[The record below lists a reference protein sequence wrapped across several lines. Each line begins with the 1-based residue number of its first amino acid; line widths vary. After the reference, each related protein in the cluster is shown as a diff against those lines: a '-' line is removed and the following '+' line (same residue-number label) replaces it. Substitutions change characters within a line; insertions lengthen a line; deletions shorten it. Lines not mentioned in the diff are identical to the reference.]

1 MMLNFLYIKIRGIN
15 NVISTSKIRKISPT
29 RKNWILIGIRLDDK
43 GSNPH
48 SKGDNF
54 SRYDKFF
61 DPNILIEIIAIGMI
75 VMIKIMIKM
84 FIIIYI
90 SRKLSKFFN
99 WKLNVIIILYK
110 FLWVFITLGT

>member
-1 MMLNFLYIKIRGIN
+1 MGM
-15 NVISTSKIRKISPT
+15 
-29 RKNWILIGIRLDDK
+29 RLDDK

-61 DPNILIEIIAIGMI
+61 DLNTLIKIIVIGMI
-75 VMIKIMIKM
+75 EMIKIMIKM

-90 SRKLSKFFN
+90 SVDY
-99 WKLNVIIILYK
+99 LN
-110 FLWVFITLGT
+110 FLIGS